1 MIINIHQYIDAP
13 TDAYYE
19 RAINLGERG
28 GGVVVHMPHPP
39 EVQAS
44 AERTLTAMNDRGFD
58 LQLVAPQPNQLMT
71 SEQPP
76 AFVRKWIGNYNTVV
90 AQQCACAPE
99 RLKGLAALALAAGAP
114 IESCFD
120 ELDRTSELGFVGV
133 IINPD
138 LGEGDGMTPPLSDR
152 FWFPLYERLQA
163 LDLPALV
170 VSAGCRDE
178 RESYSSHFI
187 TEADIALVS
196 LLLDPA
202 ALDTFPGLKLVIGYA
217 GGSTPYQIG
226 RWRAHRPER
235 DVDAV
240 LHRLWFDT
248 LVHTPASLRLLI
260 KVCGADRC
268 LFGADS
274 PGAATVVDPATDQ
287 AMDGIKQL
295 VETAPYLSEDD
306 RTAIFA
312 GNALNVFSRLS
323 PRVEA

>member
-1 MIINIHQYIDAP
+1 MIINAHQYIDAP
-13 TDAYYE
+13 TDIYYE
-19 RAINLGERG
+19 RSINVGERG
-28 GGVVVHMPHPP
+28 GGVVVHLPHAP

-44 AERTLTAMNDRGFD
+44 AERTLAAMDARRFH
-58 LQLVAPQPNQLMT
+58 LQLIAPQPHYLMT

-99 RLKGLAALALAAGAP
+99 RLKGLAGLALAAGAP

-120 ELDRTSELGFVGV
+120 ELDRTLELGFIGV
-133 IINPD
+133 LLNPD
-138 LGEGDGMTPPLSDR
+138 LGEGDGATPPLADP
-152 FWFPLYERLQA
+152 FWFPLYERLQT
-163 LDLPALV
+163 LDMPALV

-196 LLLDPA
+196 LLLDPT

-217 GGSTPYQIG
+217 GGSVPYQIN
-226 RWRAHRPER
+226 RWRAHRPDR
-235 DVDAV
+235 DLDAV
-240 LHRLWFDT
+240 LRRLWFDT

-260 KVCGADRC
+260 EICGVDRC

-274 PGAATVVDPATDQ
+274 PGAVSVIDPATGQ
-287 AMDGIKQL
+287 AMDDIKGMI
-295 VETAPYLSEDD
+295 ERAPYLSESD
-306 RTAIFA
+306 RRAILG
-312 GNALNVFSRLS
+312 GNALQVFSRLS
-323 PRVEA
+323 TRVEG